1 MVDFKY
7 WFDITK
13 KLLLFMLSIF
23 LIYIGF
29 KISIFYI
36 PFLIAFVLSLL
47 IEPLIRFCMRKLKMR
62 RKVSAILI
70 FLIILSIIIRLNNL
84 GNSNTCFRSIKL
96 FREFKL

>member
-84 GNSNTCFRSIKL
+84 GDSNTCFRSIKL
-96 FREFKL
+96 FRKFKL